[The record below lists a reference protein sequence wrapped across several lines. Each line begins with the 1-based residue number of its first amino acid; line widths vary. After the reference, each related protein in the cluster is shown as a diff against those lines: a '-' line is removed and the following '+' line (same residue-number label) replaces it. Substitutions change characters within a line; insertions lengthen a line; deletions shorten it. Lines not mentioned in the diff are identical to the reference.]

1 MQNGTLDG
9 PHTGK
14 IYHVAQQRD
23 VQSDGLHSE
32 KNDQTAQQSDLRS
45 DELHP
50 HGSCEKAQKYDARS
64 GRPLVSKFRKKLL
77 RKLSRTSPI

>member
-1 MQNGTLDG
+1 MG
-9 PHTGK
+9 PSMDRIQAK
-14 IYHVAQQRD
+14 SIYHVAQQRD

-45 DELHP
+45 DGLHP
-50 HGSCEKAQKYDARS
+50 HGSGEKAQKYDARS